1 VAQLRART
9 FNGIMTGI
17 VPLGGI
23 TPTQQAV
30 DPYYSP
36 VVSFSGFTS
45 PALVQVSGDLLH
57 AVDPAAQQAA
67 YARWSDYVLDQA
79 WAGVVATSPPLTA
92 ASAHV
97 HGLRYSQ
104 LEMLDYRETGLDA

>member
-1 VAQLRART
+1 
-9 FNGIMTGI
+9 MTGI

-45 PALVQVSGDLLH
+45 PELVQVSTDLLH
-57 AVDPAAQQAA
+57 AVDPAAQQSA
-67 YARWSDYVLDQA
+67 YARWSDYALDGA
-79 WAGVVATSPPLTA
+79 WAGVVATSPPLAVT
-92 ASAHV
+92 SAHV
-97 HGLRYSQ
+97 HGLKYSQ
-104 LEMLDYRETGLDA
+104 LEMLDYRDTWLDA